1 MPIPQSKAW
10 LVDGFCRFTT
20 RMVRKNFTCLG
31 VQFEHDQGSVVAQDR
46 SMVFYVNHVGWW
58 DPIVAMLLR
67 KKYYS
72 NHIFYAPI
80 DSKALEAYGVFR
92 KMGFYGLELESYAGA
107 SDFLKTSREIL
118 KDPRSSIWITPEGD
132 FADCREH
139 DRPFMPGLAHLAA
152 TSPHTTFVPL
162 ALEYPFWEEAKP
174 MIAARFGKP
183 MCFPKGTSKSECAQH
198 VFESL
203 RTTQKE
209 LARSV
214 MRREF
219 SEFEFLLPPRAQRQ
233 SWYDTLRASKAWF
246 KGRNFDPS
254 HGSVTRRKGRS
265 EPPGAQ

>member
-1 MPIPQSKAW
+1 
-10 LVDGFCRFTT
+10 
-20 RMVRKNFTCLG
+20 
-31 VQFEHDQGSVVAQDR
+31 
-46 SMVFYVNHVGWW
+46 
-58 DPIVAMLLR
+58 
-67 KKYYS
+67 
-72 NHIFYAPI
+72 
-80 DSKALEAYGVFR
+80 
-92 KMGFYGLELESYAGA
+92 
-107 SDFLKTSREIL
+107 
-118 KDPRSSIWITPEGD
+118 
-132 FADCREH
+132 
-139 DRPFMPGLAHLAA
+139 MPGLAHLAA
-152 TSPHTTFVPL
+152 TSPNTTFVPL

-246 KGRNFDPS
+246 KGRTFDPS
-254 HGSVTRRKGRS
+254 HGSVTRRKDRS
-265 EPPGAQ
+265 EPPGTQ